1 MSELPDISLLLKL
14 PNVKA
19 GLFKVCC
26 ICCWWWLI
34 LCCCCCCCCCCIDYY
49 CREPYHILVEAAE
62 ETADSYPSAAAA
74 AAVGL
79 VVVAVDDVPLPGL
92 VLLAPVP
99 VVAPVPAYTKVG
111 IVHLY
116 ELQLHVGDALVHAV
130 RALDAPGDVLH
141 VDADDVAVLAWD
153 DIPEEGHLDF
163 ESCSLRLQGVV
174 AVVVVEMIEA
184 AAAAAEPVVAVV
196 LVAVIDD
203 GDIPPIVHPRLAV
216 HPIGPRMDSLL
227 QCLHLLHHQRLGSG
241 DEDLPHRAYVDA
253 VVIGDY

>member
-1 MSELPDISLLLKL
+1 VTVPETVPVTV
-14 PNVKA
+14 NVYSRYPPVN
-19 GLFKVCC
+19 F
-26 ICCWWWLI
+26 
-34 LCCCCCCCCCCIDYY
+34 DYY
-49 CREPYHILVEAAE
+49 CSVDSTVLGHLHLLVLPLEPAVAVAA
-62 ETADSYPSAAAA
+62 
-74 AAVGL
+74 GL
-79 VVVAVDDVPLPGL
+79 VVAAGLGLGLVVAVDDVPLPGL
-92 VLLAPVP
+92 VLLVP
-99 VVAPVPAYTKVG
+99 APAYTKVG

-184 AAAAAEPVVAVV
+184 AAAAAEPVVAEPAVAVAVAVV
-196 LVAVIDD
+196 LVVVIDD